1 MIDKF
6 TKNTSHPPNVDF
18 GIVPDITG
26 WVFSLAR
33 ITSVQY
39 TLESIEEPPYR
50 VQIGLGTLVPVMLPN

>member
-26 WVFSLAR
+26 WVFFFGEDNFGCSIPLSPLKNPR
-33 ITSVQY
+33 IEYKLV
-39 TLESIEEPPYR
+39 LELWC
-50 VQIGLGTLVPVMLPN
+50 Q